1 MKKKN
6 IKNNKKQVKNIIEYI
21 TIRIIAFLV
30 FNFPIFGYVLAC
42 YLTSNI

>member
-1 MKKKN
+1 MKKR
-6 IKNNKKQVKNIIEYI
+6 NNKKQVKKILEYVI
-21 TIRIIAFLV
+21 IRIIAFLV

>member
-1 MKKKN
+1 MKKR
-6 IKNNKKQVKNIIEYI
+6 NNKKQVKNIIEYV

-30 FNFPIFGYVLAC
+30 FNFPIIAYVLAS